1 MGGYE
6 GYSDE
11 ELIAMMKRGEPE
23 IMDYLMEESGAQ
35 ESQGALSHRRR
46 WRRFDSGRDDRAF

>member
-23 IMDYLMEESGAQ
+23 IMDYLMEKYKN
-35 ESQGALSHRRR
+35 LVRRKPG
-46 WRRFDSGRDDRAF
+46 RFIS